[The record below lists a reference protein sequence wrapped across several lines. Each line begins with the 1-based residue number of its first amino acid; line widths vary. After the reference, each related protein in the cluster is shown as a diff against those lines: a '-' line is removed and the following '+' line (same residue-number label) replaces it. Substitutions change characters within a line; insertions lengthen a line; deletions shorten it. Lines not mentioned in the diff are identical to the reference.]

1 MSVSFPF
8 AEAAAAAAF
17 IVSEDRWGASREV
30 VCINSDVVPG
40 QILGRLA
47 NGVCV
52 PFDPTGNDGSER
64 PAAISI
70 DAVQAEQG
78 RTKRVD
84 AIVRLAEVAADEL
97 VWPDGVTAEQ
107 KTAAIAA
114 LAAVNVTVS

>member
-1 MSVSFPF
+1 MIQFPF
-8 AEAAAAAAF
+8 AEGPAAAAF

-30 VCINSDVVPG
+30 VAINSDVVPG

-70 DAVQAEQG
+70 DAVQTEQG
-78 RTKRVD
+78 RTKLVD
-84 AIVRLAEVAADEL
+84 AIVRLAEVEGDDI
-97 VWPDGVTAEQ
+97 VWPAGITPEQ

-114 LAAVNVTVS
+114 LAASNVIVQ